1 MSPNFYRIGELEYG
15 ACSRDKWCTL
25 VRETSVNNPAFN
37 VLGSYVGCPA
47 GTWVTSI
54 TKGPTTALSGGT
66 TLSAISQ
73 LGCAAPATAI
83 AQRYDQCYEEPFP
96 TYNKATN

>member
-1 MSPNFYRIGELEYG
+1 
-15 ACSRDKWCTL
+15 
-25 VRETSVNNPAFN
+25 VNNPAFN

-96 TYNKATN
+96 TYNADHLSNIGVVDANDVFYCKKHGYYIAGYNMVP